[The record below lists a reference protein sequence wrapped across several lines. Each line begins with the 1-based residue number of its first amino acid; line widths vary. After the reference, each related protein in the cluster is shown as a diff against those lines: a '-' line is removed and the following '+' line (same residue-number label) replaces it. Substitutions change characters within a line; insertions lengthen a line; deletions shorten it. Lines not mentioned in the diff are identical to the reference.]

1 MTAQSGKG
9 DTVLV
14 LGAGVAGVVLAYY
27 LARHGFRVTVVDE
40 EREVAAGASRAN
52 GGLISPGF
60 SEPWSYPGLPM
71 KLLGW
76 IGKEDSPFLV
86 RPSALPSLAGWGIRF
101 LRNCNETRWRRGF
114 RTNML
119 FSLFSQQELKR
130 LAAETGIQC
139 DGRQNGSIK
148 LYPEQS
154 ELDHAVNEAAL
165 LAGDGLV
172 YERLSPAQCVERVPA
187 LESRADAYAG
197 GLYFPGD
204 ECCDSH
210 KLTHEFARLA
220 AEAGVEFRL
229 GTRLTG
235 MTAKGSRIERV
246 TSDAGDL
253 DADRYV
259 VCLGAMSGRFV
270 RPLGIGLP
278 VYPVKGYSVTFSAG
292 HWDGKPTLPV
302 IDESLHVGMG
312 PLGER
317 MRIAGFAEFTGF
329 DTETT
334 EARCDALI
342 RVITTLFP
350 ALGEEHVID
359 RWAGLRPVTPD
370 GQPVLG
376 PSRYDN
382 LFFNTGHGP
391 LGVNFACG
399 SAATVSAAIAGDQS
413 AFDIRP
419 YAVDRF

>member
-1 MTAQSGKG
+1 MTAPSGKG

-27 LARHGFRVTVVDE
+27 LARRGFRVTVLDE
-40 EREVAAGASRAN
+40 ASEVAAGASRAN

-86 RPSALPSLAGWGIRF
+86 RPSALPGLAGWGIRF

-119 FSLFSQQELKR
+119 FSLFSQRELKR
-130 LAAETGIQC
+130 LAAEAGIQC
-139 DGRQNGSIK
+139 DRRENGSIK
-148 LYPEQS
+148 LFPEPS
-154 ELDHAVNEAAL
+154 ELDHAVHEADFLSDA
-165 LAGDGLV
+165 GLV
-172 YERLSPAQCVERVPA
+172 YERLSPARCVERVPA

-204 ECCDSH
+204 ECCDSQ
-210 KLTHEFARLA
+210 KLTREFARLA
-220 AEAGVEFRL
+220 TDAGVEFRL
-229 GTRLTG
+229 ETKITG
-235 MTAKGSRIERV
+235 IVAKDSRIERV
-246 TSDAGDL
+246 TTDAGDMG
-253 DADRYV
+253 ADRYV

-270 RPLGIGLP
+270 GPLGIGLP

-312 PLGER
+312 PLGDR

-334 EARCDALI
+334 QARCDALV

-350 ALGEEHVID
+350 ALGAEHVID

-376 PSRYDN
+376 PSRYGN
-382 LFFNTGHGP
+382 LFFDTGHGP

-399 SAATVSAAIAGDQS
+399 SAATVSAAIAGDEPP
-413 AFDIRP
+413 FDIRP